1 MKQIFLIVFLITSI
15 CFNAQPPQKFYTKF
29 GGNGD
34 DVGYSAKQTLDGHYI
49 IAGSTSSYGNGNTDA
64 YLVKLDSMGQI
75 IWEKTFGGF
84 NNDIGKSVIQL
95 SDSGYVMAGFT
106 NSFGAGGYDAYLVK
120 TDKTGNLVW
129 QSTFGGLDWEF
140 AEDLVLGPDNNIWV
154 VGNTSSFGAG
164 KKDGFV
170 VKFSLAGVQLSQK
183 FIGGVENEEF
193 RSIIRTNDNYL
204 ATIGYTESKG
214 DVNGDG
220 YFVKL
225 DLNGDTLFTRT
236 FGGGG
241 KDYANDV
248 VQKNTGNY
256 VMCGAKTYSSNPKT
270 RSYMHTISSTG
281 AFVVDSSRY
290 HSGNIDE
297 QYISAANSVLSG
309 SLTAFIKTIPVPQ
322 FSKQGNIFVSE
333 PSGFEYAINSF
344 GGADDEFFYSIES
357 VKRGGYIMTGSTIS
371 YNSIGTDIY
380 FIKIDDSVVINYTS
394 IVGVHENIE
403 PEEPVIS
410 YLSNHI
416 IRIHFDENSSM
427 KSGELYN
434 LNGQCVK
441 KIGDIEND
449 ADLDLSNYSDAVYLL
464 KIRYVNGENRNFKL
478 IKR

>member
-1 MKQIFLIVFLITSI
+1 MKRIFLIFLFFTAI
-15 CFNAQPPQKFYTKF
+15 CLNAQPPQKFYTKF

-49 IAGSTSSYGNGNTDA
+49 IAGSTSSYGYGNTDA

-95 SDSGYVMAGFT
+95 SDSGYVIAGFT

-120 TDKTGNLVW
+120 TDKAGNLIW

-183 FIGGVENEEF
+183 FIGGVENEEL
-193 RSIIRTNDNYL
+193 RSIIKTNDNYL
-204 ATIGYTESKG
+204 ATVGYTESKG

-248 VQKNTGNY
+248 VQKNTGEY

-270 RSYMHTISSTG
+270 RSYMHTLSVTG

-297 QYISAANSVLSG
+297 QYISAANSTLSG

-322 FSKQGNIFVSE
+322 YSKQGNIFVSE

-394 IVGVHENIE
+394 IVGSQEHVKSQK
-403 PEEPVIS
+403 PTFS
-410 YLSNHI
+410 YLDNSLV
-416 IRIHFDENSSM
+416 RVHFDGSALV
-427 KSGELYN
+427 KSAGLYD
-434 LNGQCVK
+434 LNGQLIK
-441 KIGDIEND
+441 KVSNIEND
-449 ADLDLSNYSDAVYLL
+449 VDLDLSNYSDSVYLL
-464 KIRYVNGENRNFKL
+464 RIEYSNGENRNIKL